1 MTNDICAGNAGKK
14 FAIFFHICFDQQ
26 MIHIVISVPDQV
38 PGNQYIGLFSG
49 FVTVQNNDAKRCF
62 ADFVFSCSR

>member
-1 MTNDICAGNAGKK
+1 
-14 FAIFFHICFDQQ
+14 